1 MGAKVSAGLA
11 LVSTFCVETSLR
23 FSPFV
28 TLFSS
33 SIESV
38 CKKLNWPIPKKPDPL
53 YSFFPIY
60 SPFKVED
67 YDGFDLGPDNRVKS
81 LYISD
86 GALRFEMESIL
97 RPGRFLGSYYIAFT
111 VPIRTF
117 LVTIDRVVSGIR
129 AARKNKRELQKN
141 AAISG
146 TPGSSKGEH
155 VNGDDMSTTD
165 SKKDDLQKNGKN
177 GLLRFA
183 DVPKNGRVSSLGG
196 STLEPARNPSSNS
209 KKPNKNFFS
218 RFVEGY
224 LGVGNYYDEVRNE
237 RLTLAISEWFGRQG
251 NGTESTSS
259 NVEINAD
266 TVIDSKEI

>member
-1 MGAKVSAGLA
+1 MHRCVSHH
-11 LVSTFCVETSLR
+11 CHTS
-23 FSPFV
+23 
-28 TLFSS
+28 SS

-38 CKKLNWPIPKKPDPL
+38 CKKFNWPIPKKPGCVCF
-53 YSFFPIY
+53 FFPIY

-67 YDGFDLGPDNRVKS
+67 NDGFDLGPDNRVKS

-86 GALRFEMESIL
+86 GALRFEMESVL

-117 LVTIDRVVSGIR
+117 LVTMDRVVSGIR

-141 AAISG
+141 AALAG
-146 TPGSSKGEH
+146 TTGISKGRNA
-155 VNGDDMSTTD
+155 NGDELSTTYSTQD
-165 SKKDDLQKNGKN
+165 VVQNNGKD
-177 GLLRFA
+177 GLLKFA
-183 DVPKNGRVSSLGG
+183 DVPKNGRASSITG
-196 STLEPARNPSSNS
+196 SSSEPAKNPGSHS
-209 KKPNKNFFS
+209 KKPSKNFFS

-251 NGTESTSS
+251 NGTESMSS
-259 NVEINAD
+259 NVDIKAD
-266 TVIDSKEI
+266 TVKESKEQ